1 MGMGKT
7 PREKIISIPLS
18 ETTSPRGPS
27 NNTISAQRQVF
38 PTVERIYVFYNVPI
52 DEMVAQRTE
61 SNETIKDFSIKIKHS
76 GDLFWV

>member
-1 MGMGKT
+1 MGLGKKSGG
-7 PREKIISIPLS
+7 KINSIPLS

-27 NNTISAQRQVF
+27 NNTISAQRLVF
-38 PTVERIYVFYNVPI
+38 PAVERIYVFYNVPI
-52 DEMVAQRTE
+52 EEMAAQRTE